1 MNAKPKD
8 ITDDLI
14 DEAEAAQDR
23 LIAGLKE
30 RVDYFQLLY
39 MQTADDLDDLREK
52 YDELARRH
60 EDLLDVT
67 GRRIAQD
74 AAKVEVKQ

>member
-52 YDELARRH
+52 YNELARRH
-60 EDLLDVT
+60 EDFLDVT
-67 GRRIAQD
+67 GRRIAQE
-74 AAKVEVKQ
+74 AAKSEVKQ